1 MTAQHTISK
10 RLGPQ
15 QLAVLAL
22 VAQGYTNVEIGK
34 KLFIGDATV
43 KTTVGT
49 IMTKL
54 GARNR
59 THVVHIA
66 HCAGISSVVEA
77 DPNSP
82 HWQRARTENAATRE
96 ETG

>member
-22 VAQGYTNVEIGK
+22 VAQGYTNVEI
-34 KLFIGDATV
+34 
-43 KTTVGT
+43 GT